1 MPWSHCEMADGFDLT
16 VWYRRFGEAVY
27 RRAARVLRDSAAAD
41 DVVQETFL
49 RAHRYRASY
58 AGGSALSWLFAICDR
73 VCFDA
78 LRRQQ
83 RVRVGDGDDVADV
96 VDALSAL
103 EGDVFDDAAART
115 PPAAG
120 ARLEREQLVARALAG
135 VDDETKA
142 ILLHR
147 YFDELDTVQIAQT
160 LSLSERTVRRR
171 LAEFF
176 SRARRRIDALAT
188 PPPEVHP

>member
-1 MPWSHCEMADGFDLT
+1 MTAGFDLD
-16 VWYRRFGEAVY
+16 VWYRRFGEAVH
-27 RRAARVLRDSAAAD
+27 RRAGRVLRNSAAAD
-41 DVVQETFL
+41 DAVQETFL

-58 AGGSALSWLFAICDR
+58 AGGAAPWLFTICDR

-83 RVRVGDGDDVADV
+83 RVQVGDGDDVADV
-96 VDALSAL
+96 VDALRAL
-103 EGDVFDDAAART
+103 EGDSIDAAAAP

-120 ARLEREQLVARALAG
+120 VRLEREQLVARALAG

-147 YFDELDTVQIAQT
+147 YFDELDTAQVAQT
-160 LSLSERTVRRR
+160 LSISERTVRRR

-176 SRARRRIDALAT
+176 TRARRRLDAPAPLA
-188 PPPEVHP
+188 PPPEVR

>member
-1 MPWSHCEMADGFDLT
+1 MVSSDMAAAFDLD
-16 VWYRRFGEAVY
+16 VWYRRFGEAVH

-41 DVVQETFL
+41 DAVQEAFL

-58 AGGSALSWLFAICDR
+58 AGGAALPWLFAICDR

-96 VDALSAL
+96 DALRAL
-103 EGDVFDDAAART
+103 EGDSIDTAAPP

-120 ARLEREQLVARALAG
+120 VRLEREQLVARALAG

-147 YFDELDTVQIAQT
+147 YFGELDTVQIAQT

-176 SRARRRIDALAT
+176 ARARRRLDAPAT
-188 PPPEVHP
+188 PPPEVRP

>member
-1 MPWSHCEMADGFDLT
+1 MTTGFDLD
-16 VWYRRFGEAVY
+16 VWYRRFGEAVH
-27 RRAARVLRDSAAAD
+27 RRAARVLRNSAAAD
-41 DVVQETFL
+41 DAVQETFL

-58 AGGSALSWLFAICDR
+58 AGDAALPWLFAICDR

-96 VDALSAL
+96 VDALRAL
-103 EGDVFDDAAART
+103 EGDNVDAAAP

-120 ARLEREQLVARALAG
+120 VRLEREQLVARAIAG
-135 VDDETKA
+135 VDEETKA

-160 LSLSERTVRRR
+160 LSISERTVRRR

-176 SRARRRIDALAT
+176 ARARRRLDGPASL
-188 PPPEVHP
+188 PEVRP